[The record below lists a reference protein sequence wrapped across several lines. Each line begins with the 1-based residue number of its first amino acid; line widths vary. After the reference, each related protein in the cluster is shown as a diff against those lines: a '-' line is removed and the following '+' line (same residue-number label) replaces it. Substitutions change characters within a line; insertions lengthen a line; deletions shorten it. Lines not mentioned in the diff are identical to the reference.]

1 MPAPCRKRSGMGP
14 GSAPLAR
21 LVPDDRGGNRSSHN
35 WEAPDMTRK
44 LGIAVIGLGPASLPH
59 SKSLLDLADRAE
71 IRWAVSR
78 TPDRAKAFAAQF
90 PFPTTTDLDAV
101 LADPAVDAAIVLTPP
116 SSHLDVSA
124 LCLEAGKHV
133 LVEKP
138 LELTSARGRRLVDT
152 ARRTGRTFG
161 VVLQHRFR
169 PASLRL
175 KAALDSGELGSIEA
189 AFLNVPWWRPQS
201 YYDEPGRGTLARDGG
216 GVLLTQA
223 IHSLDLFRSLVGVS
237 KVVAAQ
243 ARTTALH
250 RMETEDYVSALLET
264 GHGAPATLIATTA
277 AYPGYPER
285 IEITG
290 TKGYASLIGG
300 RLRLAFL
307 DAREEVVEAEGST
320 GSGANIMDFPHDAH
334 RAVIADFLD
343 AIEQRRDPVVT
354 GEEALASQ
362 ELVDAILKA
371 AQANAPSRP

>member
-1 MPAPCRKRSGMGP
+1 
-14 GSAPLAR
+14 
-21 LVPDDRGGNRSSHN
+21 
-35 WEAPDMTRK
+35 MTRK

-59 SKSLLDLADRAE
+59 SKSLVDLADRAQTL
-71 IRWAVSR
+71 WAVSR
-78 TPDRAKAFAAQF
+78 TPDRAKAYSQQF

-124 LCLEAGKHV
+124 RCLEAGKHV

-138 LELTSARGRRLVDT
+138 LELTSERGQRLVDA
-152 ARRTGRTFG
+152 ARRSGKVLG
-161 VVLQHRFR
+161 VTLQHRVR

-175 KAALDSGELGSIEA
+175 RAALQSGELGAVQA
-189 AFLNVPWWRPQS
+189 AALSVPWWRPQS

-237 KVVAAQ
+237 RVVAAQ
-243 ARTTALH
+243 SRTTALH

-264 GHGAPATLIATTA
+264 ENGAPATLMATTA

-290 TKGYASLIGG
+290 TKGHASLIGG
-300 RLRLAFL
+300 RLSLAFL
-307 DAREEVVEAEGST
+307 DGGEEVVEAEGST

-334 RAVIADFLD
+334 RAIIADFLD
-343 AIEQRRDPVVT
+343 AIEQGRDPVVT

-362 ELVDAILKA
+362 RLVDDILA
-371 AQANAPSRP
+371 AACS

>member
-1 MPAPCRKRSGMGP
+1 
-14 GSAPLAR
+14 
-21 LVPDDRGGNRSSHN
+21 
-35 WEAPDMTRK
+35 MTRR
-44 LGIAVIGLGPASLPH
+44 LGIAVIGLGPASQPH
-59 SKSLLDLADRAE
+59 SKSLLDLADRADV
-71 IRWAVSR
+71 RWAVSR
-78 TPDRAKAFAAQF
+78 TPDRAKTYAAQF

-101 LADPAVDAAIVLTPP
+101 LTDPSVDACIVLTPP

-138 LELTSARGRRLVDT
+138 LELTSARGQRLVDT
-152 ARRTGRTFG
+152 ARRTHRTFG

-175 KAALDSGELGSIEA
+175 RAALQSGELGTVEA
-189 AFLNVPWWRPQS
+189 AFLSVPWWRPQG

-237 KVVAAQ
+237 RVVAAQ

-264 GHGAPATLIATTA
+264 GNGAPATLVTTTA

-290 TKGYASLIGG
+290 TKGFAALIGG
-300 RLRLAFL
+300 RLQLAFL
-307 DAREEVVEAEGST
+307 DGSEEIVEAEGST
-320 GSGANIMDFPHDAH
+320 GSGAAIMDFPHDAH

-343 AIEQRRDPVVT
+343 AIEQGRDPVVT

-362 ELVDAILKA
+362 RLVDDVLA
-371 AQANAPSRP
+371 AARKGA